1 MLWTTYN
8 SSKHIQTWIDPYSPT
23 CMLYLISAVCRPPLA
38 TVRTVPVDTS
48 TGGSVDLMSVATGG
62 SAVKAGV
69 QTAAVP
75 GGPYM
80 RQGMRSLFMQVS
92 LVFLLISGFYAM
104 VS

>member
-1 MLWTTYN
+1 
-8 SSKHIQTWIDPYSPT
+8 
-23 CMLYLISAVCRPPLA
+23 
-38 TVRTVPVDTS
+38 
-48 TGGSVDLMSVATGG
+48 MSVATGG